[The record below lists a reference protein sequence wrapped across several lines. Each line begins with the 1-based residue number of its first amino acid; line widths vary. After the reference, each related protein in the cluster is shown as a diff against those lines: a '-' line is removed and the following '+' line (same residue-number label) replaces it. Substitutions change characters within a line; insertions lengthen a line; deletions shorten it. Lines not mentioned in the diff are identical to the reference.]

1 MLLVRGAIENKK
13 YILLYFFT
21 VLVLLS
27 CLLLLRS
34 HLWVELLFVLGLT
47 AAIIFTIVY
56 LAEYFQEINRKYR
69 RY

>member
-47 AAIIFTIVY
+47 AAIIFTILY